1 MNITKD
7 YMTIKEIADEGI
19 FTSYMWSEIVREY
32 NIARIRKPESNAIE
46 YLYPK
51 AEVMKYKKMKDKFWN
66 EHKTYRDIIKMYTL
80 SILSETDKVKIPFYA
95 KKGNSGEAYSIKSI
109 EQKLNKVENNYLY
122 KDEARK
128 VLDLSP
134 RNFEIT
140 IKELK
145 VESILFRNRAK
156 FLKKDIE
163 NIRKMQEDLLEK
175 VVFGHEIGPATQ
187 ALKSKPLPVYLRRK
201 DRLGDYRVSVY
212 YDKKKFDDYNL
223 KINNNSNRYNAEADG
238 LFETYLSRLNTIDVS
253 SLDELPYTKNK
264 IYSFVDTLLKQSG
277 GSDFNVN
284 RNINQMV
291 NLTQY
296 IAKFLDENRLRNG
309 KQKEYYSL
317 TSSEINLFISTLSSV
332 YPDRVYAFTK
342 LVAQDIAIKRAEI
355 KTSKGF
361 SMKNIK
367 NPSNKN
373 KLRGDDVNSL
383 GDDIYTYEEFV
394 EISKFLLN
402 YEYHFD
408 KITELLKNKSKK
420 RDIDIMRYLSSWLY
434 FSLQLANASRGIEI
448 VNLPRMNFDYVI
460 EKENINNLEWF
471 FENKINPHTSSF
483 MTSRIKD
490 HKFFRTKTGADATYR
505 VSENIGMLINTIILM
520 IEVFYKSQSIVVEHE
535 FATNF
540 CRKNNIPD
548 RRSDI
553 WKFFEDIEIPD
564 FKFGNRKMNKTL
576 MTFSKAVVPAE
587 YGIYVAQQERDHR
600 NINTTLI
607 YAKTPREYL
616 EFLSENIFERGE
628 FGYIYDTL
636 IDIVSGNS
644 EKMELIEE
652 RTDLIKTIKN
662 SFGNEMKLEAS
673 IKLANYYNQIDVIN
687 MLYEK
692 GLDECNNILN
702 KIYFKDMPSKE
713 KDVQCLFSETDCPLP
728 ERGMY
733 PKKDGCLGCKYSI
746 PNIFSLSTVSDR
758 LKMDFKA
765 YNDTTNKVAQ
775 RKLSMRIYKYKEIM
789 KEAIQ
794 KYGKEHVYGVL
805 GLDMDGQ
812 EFRETLASITP
823 PSEIF
828 KSIY

>member
-1 MNITKD
+1 MNIDKD
-7 YMTIKEIADEGI
+7 YMTLKEIVAENI
-19 FTSYMWSEIVREY
+19 FSSYMWNEIVDK
-32 NIARIRKPESNAIE
+32 NDVPRIRKPGINSIE
-46 YLYPK
+46 YMYPK
-51 AEVMKYKKMKDKFWN
+51 SEVMKYKKMKDKFWR
-66 EHKTYRDIIKMYTL
+66 EHKIYSDMLKIYTKSML
-80 SILSETDKVKIPFYA
+80 SKIDRVEIPFYA
-95 KKGNSGEAYSIKSI
+95 KESSTNEAYNVKAL
-109 EQKLNKVENNYLY
+109 EQKIQEIEKEYLY
-122 KDEARK
+122 KEEALEF
-128 VLDLSP
+128 LDLSP
-134 RNFEIT
+134 TNFNKVVKEFNVEI
-140 IKELK
+140 IQFKSK
-145 VESILFRNRAK
+145 RK
-156 FLKKDIE
+156 YLKKDLE
-163 NIRKMQEDLLEK
+163 NIKAMQDDFLKEA
-175 VVFGHEIGPATQ
+175 VFGHEIGSATQ
-187 ALKSKPLPVYLRRK
+187 VLESKPLPFYVKRK
-201 DRLGDYRVSVY
+201 SRLGDRNISVY
-212 YDKKKFDDYNL
+212 YSRKDYDEYNL
-223 KINNNSNRYNAEADG
+223 KLSNNSNRYNAEAEG
-238 LFETYLSRLNTIDVS
+238 AFETYLSRLNTIDVS

-277 GSDFNVN
+277 GSEYNVN

-296 IAKFLDENRLRNG
+296 IAKFLDENRLKNG

-367 NPSNKN
+367 NPSSKT
-373 KLRGDDVNSL
+373 KERGDDVNSL
-383 GDDIYTYEEFV
+383 GDDIYTCEEFV
-394 EISKFLLN
+394 KISKFLLN

-408 KITELLKNKSKK
+408 KVSKLLKSKSKK

-471 FENKINPHTSSF
+471 FKNNINSHTSSF

-490 HKFFRTKTGADATYR
+490 HQFFRTKTGADATYR

-520 IEVFYKSQSIVVEHE
+520 IEVFYKTQSIVVEHE

-540 CRKNNIPD
+540 YRKNNIPD

-553 WKFFEDIEIPD
+553 WKFFEDIDMPD

-576 MTFSKAVVPAE
+576 MTYSKAVVPAE

-616 EFLSENIFERGE
+616 EFLSKNIFERGE

-636 IDIVSGNS
+636 VDIVSGNS

-673 IKLANYYNQIDVIN
+673 VKLANYYNQIDVIN

-765 YNDTTNKVAQ
+765 YNDTTNKVVQ